1 MRCALY
7 LTTDRPSV
15 VGVRVLLMKTVP
27 VLGVGREC
35 YQLGGRSALTAYDS
49 DRKTDASAQG

>member
-15 VGVRVLLMKTVP
+15 VGVRVLLMET
-27 VLGVGREC
+27 VLGVGRGC

-49 DRKTDASAQG
+49 DRKTGASAQG